1 MAPVLATTIVHNLTG
16 NGIPIAEKVI
26 RTAIVYFA
34 IVLLLRVFG
43 KRELAQ
49 LNSFDLV
56 VLLLLSN
63 VVQNAIIGPDN
74 TLVGGL
80 VGAVTLLTLNAV
92 VVRLAKR
99 NDHLDELFE
108 GSKTELVRDGVI
120 DQKVVRHLGLRPG
133 DVMTAIRR
141 QGASGVSEVEAATLY
156 PGGAIVVTL
165 KPGAENATRADIDRL
180 ERLIQQL
187 RP

>member
-1 MAPVLATTIVHNLTG
+1 VIATTIAQSLVD
-16 NGIPIAEKVI
+16 NGVPVAEKVV
-26 RTAIVYFA
+26 RTVVVYFA
-34 IVLLLRVFG
+34 IVFLLRLFG

-63 VVQNAIIGPDN
+63 VVQNALIGPDN

-80 VGAVTLLTLNAV
+80 IGAVTLLTLNAV

-99 NDHLDELFE
+99 NERVDALFE
-108 GSKTELVRDGVI
+108 GTRTELVHDGMI
-120 DQKVVRHLGLRPG
+120 DRHELTRLGLRPG
-133 DVMTAIRR
+133 DVLNAIRR
-141 QGASGVSEVEAATLY
+141 QGANDLSEVESASIY
-156 PGGAIVVTL
+156 PGGAIVVAL

-180 ERLIQQL
+180 EGMIRQL